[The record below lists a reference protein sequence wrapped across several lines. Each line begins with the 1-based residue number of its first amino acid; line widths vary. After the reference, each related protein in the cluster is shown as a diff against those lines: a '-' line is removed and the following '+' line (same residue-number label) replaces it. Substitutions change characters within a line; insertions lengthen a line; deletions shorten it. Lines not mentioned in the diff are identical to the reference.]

1 MFQPRV
7 SHNLLKSLII
17 SSISISQLIKTLSC
31 EWAIPWSG
39 SKWCYLIFCDRYT
52 DRSTV
57 TQLGTNSED
66 DIIFMSVSS
75 ALLPKTGTCF
85 ATLGMSV
92 TMHQRPNST
101 TPDHG
106 IRAYQPCACAIIDLI
121 EHSFIS
127 HFGVERYP
135 QIIGFL

>member
-1 MFQPRV
+1 MFHPRV

-17 SSISISQLIKTLSC
+17 CSISISQLIKTLSC

-57 TQLGTNSED
+57 TQLGTISED
-66 DIIFMSVSS
+66 DVIFMSVSL
-75 ALLPKTGTCF
+75 AFLPKTGTCF
-85 ATLGMSV
+85 ATMGTSV

-106 IRAYQPCACAIIDLI
+106 IRAYQSCSCAILDPI
-121 EHSFIS
+121 EPSSIS
-127 HFGVERYP
+127 YFGVEDTRRS
-135 QIIGFL
+135 